1 MYSELEPLIR
11 YFELE
16 TLRKS
21 NWVGKEGAV
30 GSISSDLE
38 YFHTEHTKLQIYL
51 DETITNEDLDEDQ
64 VITLILSE
72 ENPKEFQHFEQ
83 VLEDSKYM
91 SETEVSQEDLMYE
104 VY

>member
-1 MYSELEPLIR
+1 
-11 YFELE
+11 
-16 TLRKS
+16 
-21 NWVGKEGAV
+21 
-30 GSISSDLE
+30 
-38 YFHTEHTKLQIYL
+38 L

-83 VLEDSKYM
+83 VLEESKYM